1 MGQHKEEQAC
11 SLLTIICVQ
20 GLCGAAVVAGLKIV
34 PAIGGFDIVTHPV
47 ETLEIS
53 LVRQLASHRH
63 QLKCAC
69 QGLYTLFAEVICCE
83 YLLNK
88 KFSAGQF

>member
-1 MGQHKEEQAC
+1 MGQHKDEQAC
-11 SLLTIICVQ
+11 SLLTIVCVQ

-34 PAIGGFDIVTHPV
+34 PAILGFDIVTHPV

-53 LVRQLASHRH
+53 LVCQLTSHRH

-69 QGLYTLFAEVICCE
+69 QGLYILSAEVIHCY
-83 YLLNK
+83 YLLNR
-88 KFSAGQF
+88 KFSAG

>member
-11 SLLTIICVQ
+11 SLLTIVCVQ
-20 GLCGAAVVAGLKIV
+20 GLCGVAVVAGLKVV

-53 LVRQLASHRH
+53 LVR
-63 QLKCAC
+63 
-69 QGLYTLFAEVICCE
+69 
-83 YLLNK
+83 
-88 KFSAGQF
+88 